1 MSVFQRLG
9 VLAAGVAGGAL
20 VALAAGALP
29 AAEASA
35 TASVK
40 VPNGCKTFTI
50 KSADAL
56 FGVRKGTRLTEK
68 ATHTGKGSN
77 ELWTCTVTHGGKT
90 GKKLTVFTS
99 ALAGGFGGPIKCYKR
114 PKLGKGG
121 EVCVSTMKKFPF
133 TFAVF
138 HKDKIYFS
146 DNFNRTLPH
155 QGQGLYAFALAQY
168 KAFKG

>member
-9 VLAAGVAGGAL
+9 VLAAGVAAGAL
-20 VALAAGALP
+20 VALAVGALP

-35 TASVK
+35 AASVT
-40 VPNGCKTFTI
+40 VPNACKTFTA

-56 FGVRKGTRLTEK
+56 FGVRKGTRLAEK

-77 ELWTCTVTHGGKT
+77 ETWTCTVTHGGKS

-99 ALAGGFGGPIKCYKR
+99 AVFGGFGGPIKCYKR
-114 PKLGKGG
+114 PKLGQYGK
-121 EVCVSTMKKFPF
+121 VCVSTMKKFPF
-133 TFAVF
+133 TFALF
-138 HKDKIYFS
+138 YKDKIFFA

-155 QGQGLYAFALAQY
+155 QGQGLYTFALAQS